1 MKLPESLHQ
10 ILAGYTAARVRTG
23 ASGARVDRF
32 SRPGRR
38 TLYLK
43 QRTDTSEI
51 VRLQWLAQ
59 YLPCPRVLQFG
70 GGGRTGAAWML
81 TTALPGRAAYEVLA
95 AAAGSPDARRTA
107 VRAIAGFL
115 RRLHALPAHDCP
127 FAAGHSLRMAQAQ
140 RNLEAGLVD
149 ESDFDE
155 PRQGWTASEVWSRL
169 NALRPARVDQVVTHG
184 DFSLD
189 NIYLHR
195 GHVTGVLDVGRL
207 GIADPYQ
214 DLAILWNNLEEFGP
228 SLQQDFLR
236 AYGLARP
243 NARKLEFHL
252 CLDEF
257 F

>member
-10 ILAGYTAARVRTG
+10 ILAGYTAVSVRTG
-23 ASGARVDRF
+23 ASGARVYRF

-70 GGGRTGAAWML
+70 GGDRTGNAWML
-81 TTALPGRAAYEVLA
+81 TTALPGRPAYEVLA
-95 AAAGSPDARRTA
+95 AATGSPDARLAA
-107 VRAIAGFL
+107 VRAIAVCL
-115 RRLHALPAHDCP
+115 RRLHALPAHACP
-127 FAAGHSLRMAQAQ
+127 FLAGHTLRMLQAQ

-155 PRQGWTASEVWSRL
+155 PRQGWTAREVWSRL
-169 NALRPARVDQVVTHG
+169 NALTAARVDQVVTHG

-195 GHVTGVLDVGRL
+195 GRVTGVLDVGRL

-214 DLAILWNNLEEFGP
+214 DLSIGWNNLEEFGP
-228 SLQQDFLR
+228 GLQRGFLR
-236 AYGLARP
+236 AYGIARP
-243 NARKLEFHL
+243 NRRKLEFHL